1 MAAPPIMGSWCG
13 ESPMADRFFLGLFGY
28 CLQLIDHDLGVE
40 LAGYLLAE
48 SVDRLRD
55 FLVLWLQEKL
65 TQGPGP
71 VEPFGVDLNLL
82 AVVNRDD
89 VIHGPDVATGIDPD
103 SLA

>member
-1 MAAPPIMGSWCG
+1 
-13 ESPMADRFFLGLFGY
+13 MADRFFLGLFGH

-40 LAGYLLAE
+40 LAGDLLAE

-65 TQGPGP
+65 TQGPRT

-82 AVVNRDD
+82 AVVSCDD
-89 VIHGPDVATGIDPD
+89 VIHGPDVAAGIDPD